1 MMLKLIDHFTLV
13 SLVFQPL
20 SEREAEIDLVLIQI
34 KTSFLFLW
42 KLCLKKTSQHKNDM
56 IYIIKQKGL
65 YQNKVNASFVS
76 TCNCKIGCILGC
88 TVFDPVLFYFVYK
101 INV

>member
-1 MMLKLIDHFTLV
+1 MN
-13 SLVFQPL
+13 LVFQPL
-20 SEREAEIDLVLIQI
+20 SEREAEVDLVLIQ
-34 KTSFLFLW
+34 TSFLFLW
-42 KLCLKKTSQHKNDM
+42 KLCLKNHKHKNDM

-65 YQNKVNASFVS
+65 YQNKVFNASFVS